1 MTAGGWMRSS
11 KTSRARKNLLGF
23 KSKICCSPIKH
34 DMNRLFSYKNVDSLM
49 TKRASLSG
57 AQMWNFV
64 LQSEGE
70 KRRGTILAAQ
80 DCIFKV
86 GPSLKSVFIENK
98 TPLGT
103 AATKIVGLDWLIK
116 RNPLDRDFS
125 SDRWRRKRQKKVGET
140 RICEM
145 GKVFLLHRNCHRNRQ
160 SWVIIDHLEGK
171 PS

>member
-1 MTAGGWMRSS
+1 
-11 KTSRARKNLLGF
+11 
-23 KSKICCSPIKH
+23 
-34 DMNRLFSYKNVDSLM
+34 M

-70 KRRGTILAAQ
+70 KRRGTILATQ

-116 RNPLDRDFS
+116 RNPLDRDFL
-125 SDRWRRKRQKKVGET
+125 SDRWRRKRQKSWRDKNLWDGKSFSSPAKLSQEPTELGYHWPSWRKALLKYIFGARQFFRWHLTWWHFTLNTRTGLFSWAVGTYE
-140 RICEM
+140 
-145 GKVFLLHRNCHRNRQ
+145 K
-160 SWVIIDHLEGK
+160 
-171 PS
+171 